1 MLRKNHIG
9 KKMKKD
15 NVEKDKF
22 EKILDGFKKDG
33 THLDYPIQ
41 KVYHGEKFSKM
52 AGSNL
57 MFDLP
62 ALVVYEQNEKGKII
76 HLGIVFAL
84 SNSVDG
90 VYIHVMSKYNGKVK
104 YHQIE
109 ESPSGKQPAY
119 LLLKKY

>member
-1 MLRKNHIG
+1 
-9 KKMKKD
+9 MKKENK

-33 THLDYPIQ
+33 THPDYPIQ
-41 KVYHGEKFSKM
+41 KVYNREESSKM

-62 ALVVYEQNEKGKII
+62 ALVVYEQDEDGKIN

-84 SNSVDG
+84 SNKVDG
-90 VYIHVMSKYNGKVK
+90 VCIHVMSKYKGKVK
-104 YHQIE
+104 CHPIE

-119 LLLKKY
+119 LLMKKHHTMCNVP